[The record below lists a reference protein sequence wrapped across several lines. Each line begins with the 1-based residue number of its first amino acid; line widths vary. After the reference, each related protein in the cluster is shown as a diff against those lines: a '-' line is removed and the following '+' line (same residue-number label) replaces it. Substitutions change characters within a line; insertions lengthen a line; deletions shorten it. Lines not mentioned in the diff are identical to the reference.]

1 MIWIL
6 AGFLFSLIYQKY
18 AIFPFNSLIFGG
30 IFDLFAKTPFEHLNF
45 GGVFKRELKLL
56 ALLHLCLFD
65 LDVSVFLDVSSVSRR
80 FFLVLF
86 LDVSFVSR
94 RIFAS

>member
-1 MIWIL
+1 MV
-6 AGFLFSLIYQKY
+6 QKVGKY
-18 AIFPFNSLIFGG
+18 GRQMN
-30 IFDLFAKTPFEHLNF
+30 
-45 GGVFKRELKLL
+45 GVFKRELKLL

-65 LDVSVFLDVSSVSRR
+65 LDVSCVSRR